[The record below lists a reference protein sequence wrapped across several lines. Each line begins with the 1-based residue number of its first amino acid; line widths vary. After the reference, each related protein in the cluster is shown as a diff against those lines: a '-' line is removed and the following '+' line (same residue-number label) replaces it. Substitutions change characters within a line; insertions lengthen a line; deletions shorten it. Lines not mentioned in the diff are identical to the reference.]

1 MKRWMLATGFVVALL
16 GLLGWAAGAG
26 AAVLADFSRPNP
38 DDIGVAGF
46 RLDTD
51 QELTITA
58 KGFGYR
64 SGGRKLV
71 LSNAWILDSSTR
83 DVAWEMW
90 KERDEWREKSLT
102 DETYKVDLPAG
113 TYEVYFST
121 YADQQRRTWSGDGF
135 FNLWGGRFDR
145 VLDDLVDNEDADGVD
160 GLYSKFSLRV
170 EGNGTALDRNAV
182 EAAQERAAEGA
193 IVSFRKLGDRE
204 YLERGFELSR
214 SMKIHIYAL
223 GEGRDDGVYDYGW
236 ILNADTGE
244 RVWQFTYDDS
254 HQAGGAKKNRLVDA
268 VFEAP
273 AGKYVAVY
281 GTDDSHSYDHW
292 NAAPPFDPAAWGMTI
307 RAEDPSESKY
317 ASNFD
322 YEPHKLENVVV
333 ELTKVGDDEFVHK
346 GFTLKKSE
354 ALRIYALGEGKNGE
368 MYDYGWIVDADTRER
383 VWEMDYRDTE
393 HAGGGD
399 KNRVFDGVVD
409 FDKGSYIVYYGT
421 DDSHSYPHW
430 NTAPPMDRER
440 WGITIMG
447 TKGFKKSDVTEY
459 DEGERGDYLV
469 RMTEMGDD
477 VYRFEPFELNKQ
489 TRVHIVALGEGQNG
503 RMYDYGWIEDAET
516 GRVVWEMTYRKTR
529 HAGGAQKNRI
539 FSDTIVL
546 DPGKYKVYYE
556 SDDSHSYQH
565 WNASRPYEPEQWG
578 ISLRVMNKG

>member
-1 MKRWMLATGFVVALL
+1 MLATGFAVALL

-26 AAVLADFSRPNP
+26 AAVLADFDRPNP

-46 RLDTD
+46 RLDSD

-83 DVAWEMW
+83 DVAWEMS

-102 DETYKVDLPAG
+102 DETYKVKLPAG

-121 YADQQRRTWSGDGF
+121 YADQQQRTWSGNGF

-160 GLYSKFSLRV
+160 GLYRKFSLRV
-170 EGNGTALDRNAV
+170 EGSGTALDRAAV

-193 IVSFRKLGDRE
+193 IASFRKLGDRE
-204 YLERGFELSR
+204 YLERGFELAR
-214 SMKIHIYAL
+214 PMKIHIYAL

-236 ILNADTGE
+236 ILNADTGA

-254 HQAGGAKKNRLVDA
+254 HHAGGANKNRVVDS

-292 NAAPPFDPAAWGMTI
+292 NAAPPFDPAAWGLTI

-317 ASNFD
+317 ASTFD
-322 YEPHKLENVVV
+322 YKPHKAENVIV

-346 GFTLKKSE
+346 GFTLKKPE
-354 ALRIYALGEGKNGE
+354 AR
-368 MYDYGWIVDADTRER
+368 
-383 VWEMDYRDTE
+383 
-393 HAGGGD
+393 
-399 KNRVFDGVVD
+399 
-409 FDKGSYIVYYGT
+409 
-421 DDSHSYPHW
+421 
-430 NTAPPMDRER
+430 
-440 WGITIMG
+440 
-447 TKGFKKSDVTEY
+447 
-459 DEGERGDYLV
+459 
-469 RMTEMGDD
+469 
-477 VYRFEPFELNKQ
+477 
-489 TRVHIVALGEGQNG
+489 
-503 RMYDYGWIEDAET
+503 
-516 GRVVWEMTYRKTR
+516 
-529 HAGGAQKNRI
+529 GGAARCTTTAG
-539 FSDTIVL
+539 SST
-546 DPGKYKVYYE
+546 PTRG
-556 SDDSHSYQH
+556 S
-565 WNASRPYEPEQWG
+565 ACGR
-578 ISLRVMNKG
+578 